1 MLDVARA
8 NPLVE
13 GDPEPK
19 VLFLGFGE
27 HGLEFELWVFAKGID
42 ERFALTDE
50 LHTELNRRLREQGIE
65 VASPRLDVRV
75 RPEEEARDMNRPS
88 RGPRAAGP

>member
-1 MLDVARA
+1 
-8 NPLVE
+8 
-13 GDPEPK
+13 
-19 VLFLGFGE
+19 LFLGFGE

-75 RPEEEARDMNRPS
+75 RPEEEARDLSRPS